1 MLYGSRQ
8 YCNWESICLAAK
20 EADGAASQYGVLRA
34 LAFRELVLLPRLAA
48 IEEQGGKGA
57 AASGTSA
64 APADAG
70 TSAAV
75 G

>member
-8 YCNWESICLAAK
+8 YCNSESICLAAK
-20 EADGAASQYGVLRA
+20 DAASQYGVLRA